1 MSNIFSAEYI
11 FKTNVAKVYEGKQL
25 TEKAD
30 GRCSTKK
37 MFLKT
42 LQNS

>member
-25 TEKAD
+25 QKKPMV
-30 GRCSTKK
+30 GVLQKRCS
-37 MFLKT
+37 
-42 LQNS
+42 